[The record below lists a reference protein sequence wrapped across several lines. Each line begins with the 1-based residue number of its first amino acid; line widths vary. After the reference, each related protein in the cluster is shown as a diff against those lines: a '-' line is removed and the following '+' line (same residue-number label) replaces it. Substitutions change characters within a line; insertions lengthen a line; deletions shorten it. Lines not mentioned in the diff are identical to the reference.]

1 MTTEGYEIFPCDLCG
16 SEEAEEITAALKYT
30 DNQPLHVCKN
40 CGFVH
45 VKQRRSA
52 NRIAEVWS
60 DDIYEKG
67 YTARIPA
74 VKARQTY
81 VAEFIDVEV
90 GLKDKRICDIG
101 GGEGQFLEMIKAP
114 EYGANVFAIEPSQ
127 KNCDLMTNVGIDNFC
142 GSIEDYC
149 EAEMFKERKFDIATI
164 MWTLEN
170 CQSCRTMLDA
180 AYDVLD
186 DDGVV
191 AISTGSRLMV
201 PFKKPLH
208 YYLGTRPADSHCFR
222 FSQNTL
228 QGLLAASG
236 FEMIAVNRAIDTDYL
251 VMIGR
256 KTDKSKPIDWQG
268 DRYQEVID
276 FFNRWD
282 IETQGYYRGT

>member
-1 MTTEGYEIFPCDLCG
+1 MTTEDYEIFPCDLCG

-30 DNQPLHVCKN
+30 DKQPLHVCKN

-60 DDIYEKG
+60 DDIYESD

-127 KNCDLMTNVGIDNFC
+127 KNCDLMTKSGIESFC

-149 EAEMFKERKFDIATI
+149 DSEMFKERKFDIATI

-186 DDGVV
+186 DEGVV

-208 YYLGTRPADSHCFR
+208 YYLGTNPADSHCFR

-228 QGLLAASG
+228 QGLLAVSG

-268 DRYQEVID
+268 DRYQEVVD

-282 IETQGYYRGT
+282 IETQGYYRGK